1 MKVIPRPAPPAAI
14 KAFSRN
20 RRTIARPRGRFGAPL
35 RLRLGRDFPYASI
48 FIVGIFA
55 MRFALL
61 GFGWPVMIAPLALAP
76 SAQSKPRDLAVECA
90 KPAFAKSNPKSCAK
104 YAAQPAAEPAKQPE
118 QPTRPDFTA
127 DDQAAAIIPGI
138 PDARFWADSEQDFL
152 AALPKDPGP
161 WLALSTG
168 GGDGAYGAG
177 LLSGWSES
185 GKRPEFSVVT
195 GVSTGSLMAP
205 FAFIGSSQ
213 DSGLKRAYTET
224 NAGDIFEDTKTPESL
239 VDTWPLKRLIE
250 REVTPELLAQVAEGY
265 KKGRRLFVATT
276 NLDAERGVI
285 WNMGAIAA
293 KGDDNALKLFR
304 NILLASTAIP
314 GLFPPVLID
323 VEANGKKTQE
333 MHADGGLSAQV
344 FVAPESMINSSSTT
358 KLPAT
363 ELYLDCQQPPDAGI
377 SVNRAFADLRPR
389 SRDHGRCAIDAA
401 RQHRPHLCGGKAQ
414 RDSVFS
420 RLPGAR
426 ERSAGQGL
434 LRFRI
439 HEGPVP
445 DRRRPRTR
453 WPSVRTGCQRGAG
466 ARAGTAQIAAL
477 RATLR
482 HATGKFSLSRTSSI
496 L

>member
-1 MKVIPRPAPPAAI
+1 
-14 KAFSRN
+14 
-20 RRTIARPRGRFGAPL
+20 
-35 RLRLGRDFPYASI
+35 
-48 FIVGIFA
+48 
-55 MRFALL
+55 MRFALSVL
-61 GFGWPVMIAPLALAP
+61 AGLVMIAPLALAP

-104 YAAQPAAEPAKQPE
+104 YAAQPAAEPDKQPE

-344 FVAPESMINSSSTT
+344 FVAPEIDDQQFEHDEAAGDRTLSH
-358 KLPAT
+358 
-363 ELYLDCQQPPDAGI
+363 CQQPPDAGI

-389 SRDHGRCAIDAA
+389 SRDHGRCAIHAA

-414 RDSVFS
+414 RDFS
-420 RLPGAR
+420 FFSPTRRSRAISRAR
-426 ERSAGQGL
+426 
-434 LRFRI
+434 
-439 HEGPVP
+439 GP
-445 DRRRPRTR
+445 
-453 WPSVRTGCQRGAG
+453 
-466 ARAGTAQIAAL
+466 
-477 RATLR
+477 
-482 HATGKFSLSRTSSI
+482 SI
-496 L
+496 PNS